1 MVDFAKKYMS
11 SIESGGGVVGSLGTA
26 AKGVGKDIAGK
37 FSRKS
42 IVSAALP
49 GDDLLSVVGRKAL
62 GGGKDKSDNV
72 KKKELAGEVT
82 QVTKAV
88 QEGSAQ
94 EMSILKSIAKTQ
106 CLYQELLVM

>member
-11 SIESGGGVVGSLGTA
+11 SVESGGCVVGSLGTA

-37 FSRKS
+37 FTRKS

-49 GDDLLSVVGRKAL
+49 GDDIISVLGRRAL
-62 GGGKDKSDNV
+62 GGGKDKDENV
-72 KKKELAGEVT
+72 KKKELAGSVT

-88 QEGSAQ
+88 QEG
-94 EMSILKSIAKTQ
+94 
-106 CLYQELLVM
+106 